1 MSSRRSRR
9 SHRTCR
15 GRRHR
20 ATTRSALV
28 LLALFA
34 SVLGAGFGA
43 SPAAAQARPSSPARP
58 ATPPPPPPP
67 SLRNTP
73 GFVDFG
79 KLGADS
85 KLDKEGKLTLRV
97 SLYGPMLKMV
107 AEFSQ
112 TQEPDFADV
121 VSKLQGIFASIYKVP
136 VADQDQ
142 VYRLA
147 RETAGRLATRG
158 WQTVVEIHTDQGETS
173 YIQVRTDG
181 KRIFGLAV
189 MFFEPDDGTAGF
201 INVVGDVSP
210 EEIGRLGRTF
220 KIQALEH
227 LDTGKAAGKK
237 DTEKDKEKD
246 KEKKP

>member
-1 MSSRRSRR
+1 M
-9 SHRTCR
+9 SHRP
-15 GRRHR
+15 
-20 ATTRSALV
+20 ATTSALA
-28 LLALFA
+28 LLALLGG
-34 SVLGAGFGA
+34 VLGIGLAA
-43 SPAAAQARPSSPARP
+43 SPAEAQASSASAARP
-58 ATPPPPPPP
+58 ATPPPPP
-67 SLRNTP
+67 SLQKAP

-85 KLDKEGKLTLRV
+85 QLGKEGKLTIRV
-97 SLYGPMLKMV
+97 SLYGAMLRMV

-112 TQEPDFADV
+112 SQEPDFADV

-136 VADQDQ
+136 VADQEQ
-142 VYRLA
+142 VFRLA
-147 RETAGRLATRG
+147 RETAGRLAARG

-181 KRIFGLAV
+181 ERIFGLAV

-220 KIQALEH
+220 KIPALEH
-227 LDTGKAAGKK
+227 LDTGETAGK
-237 DTEKDKEKD
+237 